1 MGTSSRG
8 RPGES
13 TAVAA
18 VQTCSKPLTLPC
30 LRAEA
35 AVGAQPV
42 QAGGPV
48 LALVPDTVVWIDLT
62 VQAGE
67 TCQDHGISH
76 GTRLRGEG
84 CSRTPGGFTWGTEAE
99 VKGGVSLWH
108 QLAGA
113 SVETTSR
120 TAGSLPELALRTSLP
135 HRAETLEGAQG
146 VMTGSAL
153 RAGSRL
159 QEALVDVALTGV
171 TLEARRAA
179 ALDLGVCGQAHA
191 SVGTGVD

>member
-1 MGTSSRG
+1 M
-8 RPGES
+8 
-13 TAVAA
+13 
-18 VQTCSKPLTLPC
+18 QTCSEPLTLPC
-30 LRAEA
+30 LWAEA
-35 AVGAQPV
+35 AVGVQTI
-42 QAGGPV
+42 QAGGPI
-48 LALVPDTVVWIDLT
+48 LTLVPDTVIWIDLT

-76 GTRLRGEG
+76 GARLRGEG
-84 CSRTPGGFTWGTEAE
+84 CSRAPGGFTWGTEAE
-99 VKGGVSLWH
+99 MKGGVSFWH

-113 SVETTSR
+113 SIETTSR
-120 TAGSLPELALRTSLP
+120 RTGSLPELALRTSLP

-159 QEALVDVALTGV
+159 QEALIDVVFTGV
-171 TLEARRAA
+171 TLEAGWAA

-191 SVGTGVD
+191 SVGTGVG